1 MSDVVRFRV
10 TTSFEYEIPLEH
22 AEAAYG
28 TDDPTEMAR
37 IDEEQMNQDGNAIF
51 IAMESAVFNEIKVEP
66 IL

>member
-10 TTSFEYEIPLEH
+10 TASFEYEIPLDA

-28 TDDPTEMAR
+28 TDDPAEMAR
-37 IDEEQMNQDGNAIF
+37 IDEEQMNDDGDAIF

-66 IL
+66 LL